1 MGLERAE
8 KMSGRECE
16 CLWVD
21 ECVFVCGGGWVGR
34 CLWVDEYSVY
44 RYVCSLVWSG
54 VWRSEDKPEWLSSL
68 GTICL
73 KYSLC

>member
-21 ECVFVCGGGWVGR
+21 ECVFVGAGVFMCGCVFLCIGM
-34 CLWVDEYSVY
+34 
-44 RYVCSLVWSG
+44 YVPLCGQLCGDQRTTWSG
-54 VWRSEDKPEWLSSL
+54 FLP
-68 GTICL
+68 
-73 KYSLC
+73 